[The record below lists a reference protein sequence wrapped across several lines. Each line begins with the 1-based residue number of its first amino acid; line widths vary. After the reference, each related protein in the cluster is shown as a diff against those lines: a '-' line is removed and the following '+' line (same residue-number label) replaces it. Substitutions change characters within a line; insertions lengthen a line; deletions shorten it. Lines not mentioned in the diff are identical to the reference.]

1 MIFGKLFFEMLKRY
15 QGLLLL
21 FFITIITSGITLFS
35 SGLSAAQTCVYHEE
49 AYQGINL
56 SNLGNELETT
66 GLLGEI
72 HGVVPQDNVFVLSVR
87 DPNNFFKSQQFS
99 VIPGN
104 NKTQEILRKTDR
116 HDQVC
121 LQGKLVENPSPQPH
135 IVVKSAVITESWD
148 GLEGYN
154 NYQYQANIPVDLKY
168 KNQAI
173 FKVHAI
179 DNDGKILVVEYK
191 DKVLPIFVENPELTK
206 DLYRGDLIDLS
217 YTIQPWPRKP
227 THLNINLKAEIPL
240 KVVDKLVKKHGIEET
255 LTGKLVKFP
264 QSPQIKFDV
273 YAIEVI
279 TQGLSRYYTLVNF
292 EDAEEFKTIREKLAT
307 IWNNHLETV
316 KEGRNFLIN
325 PNIMIEAQGKI
336 NIISPQQANPQ
347 ILLENANQIQVVS

>member
-1 MIFGKLFFEMLKRY
+1 MLKRY
-15 QGLLLL
+15 QSLLLL
-21 FFITIITSGITLFS
+21 LLLVIITSGITLFS
-35 SGLSAAQTCVYHEE
+35 SALSADETCVYHPE
-49 AYQGINL
+49 AYQGVNL
-56 SNLGNELETT
+56 SNLGNELEKT

-72 HGVVPQDNVFVLSVR
+72 HGTVPEENIFVLSVR
-87 DPNNFFKSQQFS
+87 DPDNFFKSQQFS

-104 NKTQEILRKTDR
+104 KKTRNILRNTDR

-121 LQGKLVENPSPQPH
+121 VRGKLVKNPSPQPH

-148 GLEGYN
+148 GLQGYD
-154 NYQYQANIPVDLKY
+154 NYQYQGNIPVDLKY
-168 KNQAI
+168 KNHAI

-217 YTIQPWPRKP
+217 YKIQPWPKQP
-227 THLNINLKAEIPL
+227 THLNLNLKAENPL
-240 KVVDKLVKKHGIEET
+240 TVVDQLVAKHQTEAT

-264 QSPQIKFDV
+264 QSPQIAFDV

-292 EDAEEFKTIREKLAT
+292 EDAETFKTIREKLET

-316 KEGRNFLIN
+316 EAGRNFLIN
-325 PNIMIEAQGKI
+325 PHIMIQAQGQL

-347 ILLENANQIQVVS
+347 ILLDNANQIQVIN

>member
-1 MIFGKLFFEMLKRY
+1 MLKRY

-21 FFITIITSGITLFS
+21 LLITIITSGITFFS
-35 SGLSAAQTCVYHEE
+35 SALSADQTCVYHEE

-72 HGVVPQDNVFVLSVR
+72 HGVIPQDNVFVLSVR
-87 DPNNFFKSQQFS
+87 DPDNFFKSQQFS

-104 NKTQEILRKTDR
+104 NKTQDILRNTDR

-121 LQGKLVENPSPQPH
+121 LQGKLVKNPSPQPH
-135 IVVKSAVITESWD
+135 IVVKSAVVMESWN
-148 GLEGYN
+148 GLEGYK
-154 NYQYQANIPVDLKY
+154 NYEYQANIPVDLKY
-168 KNQAI
+168 KNHAV

-179 DNDGKILVVEYK
+179 DNEGKILVVEYK
-191 DKVLPIFVENPELTK
+191 DKVIPIFVNNPELTK

-217 YTIQPWPRKP
+217 YTIQSWPKKP
-227 THLNINLKAEIPL
+227 THLNLNLKAKNPL
-240 KVVDKLVKKHGIEET
+240 KVVDQLVAKHEIEET

-273 YAIEVI
+273 YAIEVT

-292 EDAEEFKTIREKLAT
+292 EDAEEFEIIREKLAT
-307 IWNNHLETV
+307 IWKNHLETV
-316 KEGRNFLIN
+316 KAGRNFLIN
-325 PNIMIEAQGKI
+325 PNVMIKAQGKI

-347 ILLENANQIQVVS
+347 ILLENANKIQVIS